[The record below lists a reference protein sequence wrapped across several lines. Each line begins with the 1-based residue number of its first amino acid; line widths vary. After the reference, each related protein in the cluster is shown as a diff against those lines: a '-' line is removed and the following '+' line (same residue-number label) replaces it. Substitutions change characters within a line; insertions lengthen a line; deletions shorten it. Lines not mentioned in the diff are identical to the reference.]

1 MSDRIVELER
11 TLGTSRMYLENIS
24 HKLDKQG
31 EKKVFEII
39 WILFLLYMYCI
50 LLSKWIIPMY
60 KKYFVNVF
68 HKGSWHFCLILENLQ
83 FVSW

>member
-31 EKKVFEII
+31 ENKVSEII

-50 LLSKWIIPMY
+50 LLIKWTIHIVKKLSMY
-60 KKYFVNVF
+60 STRVLDIFV
-68 HKGSWHFCLILENLQ
+68 WY
-83 FVSW
+83 

>member
-31 EKKVFEII
+31 ENKVSEII
-39 WILFLLYMYCI
+39 WILFLLYMYCV
-50 LLSKWIIPMY
+50 LLIKWTIHIVKKLSMY
-60 KKYFVNVF
+60 STRVLDIFV
-68 HKGSWHFCLILENLQ
+68 WY
-83 FVSW
+83 

>member
-31 EKKVFEII
+31 ENKVSEII
-39 WILFLLYMYCI
+39 WIVVFVVHVLCI
-50 LLSKWIIPMY
+50 AD
-60 KKYFVNVF
+60 
-68 HKGSWHFCLILENLQ
+68 
-83 FVSW
+83 